1 MEHLEVTILDKEL
14 TLACEPSEKEKLLA
28 AVKQANYLMTLIKQ
42 SAGNM
47 NNERVALMACI
58 QLSSQLLS
66 SESTE
71 GPFQGVSYGDYKNK
85 MDHMNSLLDNGIEQ
99 LK

>member
-1 MEHLEVTILDKEL
+1 MEQFDVTILDKEI
-14 TLACEPSEKEKLLA
+14 TLACEPGEKDKLLA
-28 AVKQANYLMTLIKQ
+28 AVKQANELMNLIKQ

-47 NNERVALMACI
+47 NNERVAFMACI
-58 QLSSQLLS
+58 QLASQLLS
-66 SESTE
+66 AESTE

-99 LK
+99 LI